1 MFVYFHWSRTGGQQH
16 VQAFHKADKAAEYVI
31 NQIEALAIDEG
42 RNLGLQT
49 KKKAPRGYAVDMR
62 DQADDG
68 PFDAMLGGGQPVAA
82 GIDWGQ
88 FGGPVAVP
96 VAAAPV
102 AGMPKPAKKK
112 EEKKIPVEL
121 EKLRDHMDIAK
132 KDKSFDNAIKAIQL
146 YEDFLKYALNAE
158 SAIHTL
164 TDLKI
169 VE

>member
-1 MFVYFHWSRTGGQQH
+1 MFVYFHWSKTGGQQH

-42 RNLGLQT
+42 RNLGLSV
-49 KKKAPRGYAVDMR
+49 KKKTVPRGYNPDMI
-62 DQADDG
+62 DDG
-68 PFDAMLGGGQPVAA
+68 QLPWDNQVADHVAA
-82 GIDWGQ
+82 GIDWGL
-88 FGGPVAVP
+88 FNPPPVAGNP
-96 VAAAPV
+96 VVAPV
-102 AGMPKPAKKK
+102 AGEAKKK
-112 EEKKIPVEL
+112 EVRKIPVEL
-121 EKLRDHMDIAK
+121 EKLRDHMNIAK
-132 KDKSFDNAIKAIQL
+132 KDKSFQNAIKAIEL